1 MIARFERLFG
11 DGVTGQP
18 IRIRPLGGEP
28 PRPSLRV
35 RHIEVDPGV
44 RRTKVEFEDVAF
56 DGDGLVLVVIRRERV
71 VRLERPTG
79 KEQNANDDR
88 IAHAGIMNLSLVFE
102 QIRAGGDRNFGY
114 LLGDRTAGQAVLID
128 PSYSPDAFVERA
140 REQGLAVSHV
150 INTHSHPDHTN
161 GNERAMGLTG
171 APLAAHPALRPAV
184 PLNDGAPLIVG
195 NLRLRCL
202 HVPGHC
208 SDHLALYEETHRLLV
223 TGDLLFVGKVGGTS
237 NDADAR
243 TEWNSLQRLVREIPD
258 EATVWPGHDY
268 GVRPSSTMALEKAT
282 NPFLLCANVEAFL
295 QLKSSWATFK
305 KDHGLK

>member
-1 MIARFERLFG
+1 M
-11 DGVTGQP
+11 Q
-18 IRIRPLGGEP
+18 
-28 PRPSLRV
+28 
-35 RHIEVDPGV
+35 
-44 RRTKVEFEDVAF
+44 
-56 DGDGLVLVVIRRERV
+56 
-71 VRLERPTG
+71 
-79 KEQNANDDR
+79 
-88 IAHAGIMNLSLVFE
+88 LVFE

-140 REQGLAVSHV
+140 REQRLSVTHIV
-150 INTHSHPDHTN
+150 NTHSHPDHTN
-161 GNERAMGLTG
+161 GNERAAALTG
-171 APLAAHPALRPAV
+171 APVAAHPALQSAV
-184 PLNDGAPLIVG
+184 ALPDSAELPVG
-195 NLRLRCL
+195 SLRLRCL

-208 SDHLALYEETHRLLV
+208 ADHLVLYEPTYRLLI
-223 TGDLLFVGKVGGTS
+223 TGDLLFVGKVGGTP

-243 TEWNSLQRLVREIPD
+243 TEWDSLQRLVREIPD

-282 NPFLLCANVEAFL
+282 NPFLRCANVDAFL